1 MPTRKLLLD
10 TNLLSVLAVGLA
22 NEAYLSAHKGFKAY
36 GLEDL
41 CALKGMAEASTG
53 LVVTPNTLT
62 ETCNLVDRLHSRA
75 RALVYQQLTALIQNA
90 EEIYVESS
98 IIAGQKA
105 FLRLGLTD
113 AVMLNLANRKAWLV
127 TADLD
132 LYLAAHA
139 AGYDAL
145 NFNYLPHRNV

>member
-1 MPTRKLLLD
+1 
-10 TNLLSVLAVGLA
+10 
-22 NEAYLSAHKGFKAY
+22 
-36 GLEDL
+36 
-41 CALKGMAEASTG
+41 
-53 LVVTPNTLT
+53 
-62 ETCNLVDRLHSRA
+62 
-75 RALVYQQLTALIQNA
+75 LIRNA

-98 IIAGQKA
+98 VVAGQKV

-113 AVMLNLANRKAWLV
+113 AVMLNLANGETWLV

-145 NFNYLPHRNV
+145 NFNYLPHRNT